1 MESENLR
8 NVSSSEAI
16 ERKVLEDNISEIKA
30 ILKQLERKNLEWILY
45 IAEIWKISSQFRKK
59 EILKQFTQQKNK
71 IDSEMENHGKSLKK
85 VLWKRTEKWLIANAV
100 ISLAAIPLSLIIWT
114 NLIGNYD
121 TNSNLAIYIVLLALA
136 LWINTLASI
145 ATLMLNN
152 FKKSDNYHSEQS
164 LLQSLNL
171 KHNNNKKLVIS
182 NILWT
187 LDEYLTCDIIE
198 EKKHWSTSTSLLREI
213 LELSNLINEL
223 KLIISETRNL
233 FGLTE
238 D

>member
-1 MESENLR
+1 
-8 NVSSSEAI
+8 
-16 ERKVLEDNISEIKA
+16 
-30 ILKQLERKNLEWILY
+30 
-45 IAEIWKISSQFRKK
+45 
-59 EILKQFTQQKNK
+59 
-71 IDSEMENHGKSLKK
+71 MENHGKSLKK